1 MAPRSVARG
10 APRSGDRAAVGMPDR
25 AKVNVGCQQSRYG
38 VASSFG
44 RHCSALRCRT
54 IRLVAF
60 RAFHPAKPP
69 SRQQRY
75 VQRFTRESS

>member
-38 VASSFG
+38 VASSSG
-44 RHCSALRCRT
+44 RHCSALRGLT
-54 IRLVAF
+54 RLY
-60 RAFHPAKPP
+60 RNLYGTGLCGQ
-69 SRQQRY
+69 S
-75 VQRFTRESS
+75 TLSGS